1 MTYAHGT
8 CVPPTTTSGQR
19 PQPATLPVYAVTLF
33 NSRGTSLFQCATQSG
48 SEPEAVAWAQ
58 SAYGDALV
66 GLGDLR
72 ELTDEAA
79 SLTVDPARTLVA
91 PARTPGSIKLTY
103 FVRIAGEPR
112 TDGRLRRL
120 RKAEAVALLRGVAEA
135 DPALLKVLAG
145 AGTIDLCPAHIW
157 SPRSGWLAI
166 ESCFRTADAA
176 GRLRALHPASPA
188 LRLAAELIVLRLLL
202 GLQETVRQP
211 LARRWSLASHMMP
224 SATLRALSRTAGPRP
239 PEDLIAWLHDRGHR
253 SLAATLAGEF
263 RR

>member
-8 CVPPTTTSGQR
+8 HVPPMATSGPR
-19 PQPATLPVYAVTLF
+19 PGPAKLRLLTVTLF
-33 NSRGTSLFQCATQSG
+33 NSRGTPLFQCVMPAG

-66 GLGDLR
+66 ALGDLR
-72 ELTDEAA
+72 DLTGEAA
-79 SLTVDPARTLVA
+79 ALAVDPARTRVA
-91 PARTPGSIKLTY
+91 PARMRGSVRLTY

-112 TDGRLRRL
+112 TDGRLRKL
-120 RKAEAVALLRGVAEA
+120 RKAEATALLRAVAEA

-166 ESCFRTADAA
+166 ESCFRTTDAA
-176 GRLRALHPASPA
+176 GRLRALHPASPT

-202 GLQETVRQP
+202 GVQETVRQP

-239 PEDLIAWLHDRGHR
+239 PEDLIAWLRDRGHP